1 MSQAPPED
9 SGTGPRQEN
18 RSPLRR
24 ALWAAFVY
32 LLVGLAWIEFSD
44 QLAEAWFQDART
56 LSEVQTWKGFLFVGV
71 TGLTLFAVMFR
82 QLRKDRSLLLLQI
95 RQRKVM
101 REHERQLTILLNNL
115 PGMAF
120 RFRNDHLASFIFISD
135 GCEELTGY
143 SADELMRKGSLSR
156 SGLMDDD
163 RRRAIAQDVAES
175 IRQQGFFSIE
185 FPITCKDGRDI
196 WVWARGAGAT
206 DDDGTRLLEGI
217 VLDVSK
223 RKALEQELEELAT
236 KDSLTGLL
244 NRRELS
250 RVLEEELER
259 AHRYHRSLAVLW
271 IDFDHFKKVND
282 SYGHAAGDLVLS
294 TASRVLG
301 DSIRGVDSVGRFG
314 GEEFVVVLPEMGQA
328 EALDT
333 AERLRQSIRHKPVIL
348 ETGDCVLVTVSIGVA
363 VYPVHGTSVEEL
375 SAEADKAMY
384 RAKMQ
389 GRDCVAIAQP
399 AQPIHNEA
407 T

>member
-1 MSQAPPED
+1 MRQGPPED
-9 SGTGPRQEN
+9 SSTEPLQAN

-32 LLVGLAWIEFSD
+32 LLVGLAWIQFSD
-44 QLAEAWFQDART
+44 QLAEVWFPDART
-56 LSEVQTWKGFLFVGV
+56 LSKVQTWKGFLFVGV
-71 TGLTLFAVMFR
+71 TGFTLFFVMFR
-82 QLRKDRSLLLLQI
+82 QLHKDRLLLLLQI

-101 REHERQLTILLNNL
+101 REHERQLTVLLNNL

-120 RFRNDHLASFIFISD
+120 RFRNDHAGSFLFISD

-143 SADELMRKGSLSR
+143 SAGELMAKGSLSE
-156 SGLMDDD
+156 SGLMDDN
-163 RRRAIAQDVAES
+163 RRRAIATEAENS
-175 IRQQGFFSIE
+175 IRQNGFFSIE
-185 FPITCKDGRDI
+185 FPITCKGGRDI
-196 WVWARGAGAT
+196 WVWARGTGLT
-206 DDDGTRLLEGI
+206 GDDGTRLFEGI

-250 RVLEEELER
+250 RVLAEELER

-294 TASRVLG
+294 TATQIL
-301 DSIRGVDSVGRFG
+301 DSSVRGVDSVGRFG
-314 GEEFVVVLPEMGQA
+314 GEEFVVVLPEMGQT
-328 EALDT
+328 EAMDT
-333 AERLRQSIRHKPVIL
+333 AERLRLAVREKPVSL
-348 ETGDCVLVTVSIGVA
+348 TTGDCVSVTASIGVA
-363 VYPVHGTSVEEL
+363 VYPVHGTTVEEL

-399 AQPIHNEA
+399 AQPVHNEV

>member
-1 MSQAPPED
+1 MNQGTPKD
-9 SGTGPRQEN
+9 SGSEPLELG
-18 RSPLRR
+18 RSPLGR
-24 ALWAAFVY
+24 ALWAAAVYFV
-32 LLVGLAWIEFSD
+32 VGLAWIEFSD
-44 QLAEAWFQDART
+44 QLAEAWFPDARS
-56 LSEVQTWKGFLFVGV
+56 LSEAQTWKGFLFVGL
-71 TGLTLFAVMFR
+71 TGLTLFIVVYR
-82 QLRKDRSLLLLQI
+82 QLNKDRLLLLMQV
-95 RQRKVM
+95 RQRKLM
-101 REHERQLTILLNNL
+101 RQHERQLTILLNNL

-120 RFRNDHLASFIFISD
+120 RFRNDYPGSFIFISD

-143 SADELMRKGSLSR
+143 SAEELMNKGSLSEA
-156 SGLMDDD
+156 GLIDEEC
-163 RRRAIAQDVAES
+163 RLAVAREAVDS
-175 IRQQGFFSIE
+175 IRQQGFFSSE
-185 FPITCKDGRDI
+185 FPLTRKDGRQI
-196 WVWARGAGAT
+196 WVWARGSGLT
-206 DDDGTRLLEGI
+206 EDDGSEFFEGI

-250 RVLEEELER
+250 RVLAEELER

-282 SYGHAAGDLVLS
+282 SFGHAAGDQVLS
-294 TASRVLG
+294 TAGWVLG
-301 DSIRGVDSVGRFG
+301 SSVRAVDSVGRFG
-314 GEEFVVVLPEMGQA
+314 GEEFVVVLPEMGQP
-328 EALDT
+328 EALET
-333 AERLRQSIRHKPVIL
+333 AERLRQAVRHKPVIL
-348 ETGDCVLVTVSIGVA
+348 PSGECVSVTASIGVA
-363 VYPVHGTSVEEL
+363 VYPVHGSNADEL

>member
-1 MSQAPPED
+1 MSQGRPED
-9 SGTGPRQEN
+9 NGTAPLQAN

-32 LLVGLAWIEFSD
+32 LLVGLAWIGFSD
-44 QLAEAWFQDART
+44 QLAEAWVQDARA

-71 TGLTLFAVMFR
+71 TGITLFIVMFR
-82 QLRKDRSLLLLQI
+82 QLRKDRLLLMVQV

-101 REHERQLTILLNNL
+101 REHERQLTVLLNNL

-120 RFRNDHLASFIFISD
+120 RFRNDQLGSFIFISD

-143 SADELMRKGSLSR
+143 SAEELMRKGSLSK
-156 SGLMDDD
+156 SGLMGDDS
-163 RRRAIAQDVAES
+163 RYAIAQEVAES

-185 FPITCKDGRDI
+185 FPITRKDGRDL
-196 WVWARGAGAT
+196 WVWARGTGLT
-206 DDDGTRLLEGI
+206 DDEGSRLLEGI
-217 VLDVSK
+217 VLDVS
-223 RKALEQELEELAT
+223 RQKALEQELEELAT
-236 KDSLTGLL
+236 KDPLTGLL

-250 RVLEEELER
+250 RILAEELER
-259 AHRYHRSLAVLW
+259 AHRYHRSLAILW

-282 SYGHAAGDLVLS
+282 RYGHAAGDLVLS
-294 TASRVLG
+294 TASRIL
-301 DSIRGVDSVGRFG
+301 DSSVRGVDSVGRFG
-314 GEEFVVVLPEMGQA
+314 GEEFVVVLPEMGQT

-333 AERLRQSIRHKPVIL
+333 AERLRQAVRDKPVIL
-348 ETGDCVLVTVSIGVA
+348 ASGDQVSVTASIGIA
-363 VYPVHGTSVEEL
+363 VYPIHGSCVEEL

-399 AQPIHNEA
+399 ARPIHNEA

>member
-1 MSQAPPED
+1 MSQGQPED
-9 SGTGPRQEN
+9 SSTAPLQAN

-44 QLAEAWFQDART
+44 QLAETWFQDARA

-71 TGLTLFAVMFR
+71 TGLTLFIVMFR
-82 QLRKDRSLLLLQI
+82 QLRKDRLLLLLQI
-95 RQRKVM
+95 RQRKVL
-101 REHERQLTILLNNL
+101 REHERQLTVLLNNL

-120 RFRNDHLASFIFISD
+120 RFRNDHLGSFIFISD

-143 SADELMRKGSLSR
+143 SAEELMQKGSLSE
-156 SGLMDDD
+156 SGLMGDD
-163 RRRAIAQDVAES
+163 RRRAIAQEAAES

-196 WVWARGAGAT
+196 WVWARGGGLT
-206 DDDGTRLLEGI
+206 DDDGSRLLEGI

-236 KDSLTGLL
+236 KDALTGLL

-250 RVLEEELER
+250 RVLAEELER
-259 AHRYHRSLAVLW
+259 AHRYHRSLAILW
-271 IDFDHFKKVND
+271 VDFDHFKKVND

-294 TASRVLG
+294 TASRIL
-301 DSIRGVDSVGRFG
+301 DSSVRGVDSVGRFG
-314 GEEFVVVLPEMGQA
+314 GEEFVVVLPEMGQT

-333 AERLRQSIRHKPVIL
+333 AERLRQAVREKPVVL
-348 ETGDCVLVTVSIGVA
+348 ATGDRVSVTASIGVA
-363 VYPVHGTSVEEL
+363 VYPIHGASVEEL

-399 AQPIHNEA
+399 AQPVHNEA